1 VAKTP
6 KAPVPETTKPA
17 TTPAQDERAAVLR
30 KRIQELAD
38 GVVPRGGAAP
48 TPREFTDEAA
58 RKAYEAQQRKKRSR
72 KGK

>member
-6 KAPVPETTKPA
+6 KPPVPASTKPA
-17 TTPAQDERAAVLR
+17 ATLAQDERAALLR

-38 GVVPRGGAAP
+38 GAVPSGAAP

-58 RKAYEAQQRKKRSR
+58 RKAWEAQQRKKRSR